1 MAFRLQDLCKT
12 TRRASGN
19 GLPRLFP
26 RVLDDDRLDPRLG
39 IALRFFETHL
49 GRPRHEFDA
58 EALVTLFGDPRLARG
73 LVRCLSRTY
82 RYRTRPLADVL
93 GGDRA
98 AALAARGLSTPAHLR
113 ALAERLSFIIL
124 AHPELPGDIPAALT
138 VMPCGDHRLAALLDA
153 YLECLGVGGGHD
165 VRPEWLA
172 ALADAARA
180 AGSLAESDLARR
192 LDCPEDEVGLRLTPA
207 TDAAGD
213 LIYVEGFGLC
223 TAVLLGQARA
233 LIHEEMSGN
242 RGRLEL
248 ARLGRRLRGLV
259 GRNEGLHALIAYL
272 SGELRPVD

>member
-1 MAFRLQDLCKT
+1 
-12 TRRASGN
+12 
-19 GLPRLFP
+19 
-26 RVLDDDRLDPRLG
+26 
-39 IALRFFETHL
+39 
-49 GRPRHEFDA
+49 
-58 EALVTLFGDPRLARG
+58 
-73 LVRCLSRTY
+73 
-82 RYRTRPLADVL
+82 
-93 GGDRA
+93 
-98 AALAARGLSTPAHLR
+98 
-113 ALAERLSFIIL
+113 
-124 AHPELPGDIPAALT
+124 
-138 VMPCGDHRLAALLDA
+138 
-153 YLECLGVGGGHD
+153 